1 MINLDILN
9 KKWFKILLKIT
20 IVVVLLVV
28 VWLVWKKIVTKDS
41 SIPDNIRFSKDYAQ
55 VSEDNIYKYAS
66 KKEVLSAFDSEKA
79 VVFFGFPECKWC
91 QAYVKLLNDIAKE
104 YGVNEILYYNI
115 KYDRSKNTKFYKQ
128 VQELTKD
135 YLQEDEE
142 GALRMYVPDV
152 YFIKDGK
159 IVGHNNDTSTI
170 SKMEL
175 EDYYTK
181 ENTEALQNK
190 LSNLFKEISSCDDEK
205 GC

>member
-1 MINLDILN
+1 MDILN

-28 VWLVWKKIVTKDS
+28 VWLVWKKIVTRDS
-41 SIPDNIRFSKDYAQ
+41 NIPDNIRFSKDYTQ

-128 VQELTKD
+128 VQELTKN

-142 GALRMYVPDV
+142 GIPRMYVPDV

-159 IVGHNNDTSTI
+159 IIGHNNDTSMI

-175 EDYYTK
+175 EEYYTK
-181 ENTEALQNK
+181 ENTEILENK
-190 LSNLFKEISSCDDEK
+190 LSNLFKEISNCDDEK

>member
-1 MINLDILN
+1 MDILN

-28 VWLVWKKIVTKDS
+28 VCLVWKKIVTKDS

-142 GALRMYVPDV
+142 GIPRMYVPDV

-159 IVGHNNDTSTI
+159 IIGHNNDTSMI

-175 EDYYTK
+175 EEYYTK
-181 ENTEALQNK
+181 ENTEILENK
-190 LSNLFKEISSCDDEK
+190 LSNLFKEISNCDDEK

>member
-1 MINLDILN
+1 MRNLDILN

-41 SIPDNIRFSKDYAQ
+41 SIPDNIRFSKDYTQ

-142 GALRMYVPDV
+142 IPCDCVVLYSSNPNGICYIQVIPCFSF
-152 YFIKDGK
+152 FIRQQ
-159 IVGHNNDTSTI
+159 IF
-170 SKMEL
+170 SKS
-175 EDYYTK
+175 
-181 ENTEALQNK
+181 QNVLIK
-190 LSNLFKEISSCDDEK
+190 KRNSH
-205 GC
+205 